1 MMVQYLERVS
11 CNRVTVLL
19 LISNTWVISNLFLFY
34 IKRQWK
40 SLAQLLPG
48 IISL

>member
-1 MMVQYLERVS
+1 MMMQYLERVS
-11 CNRVTVLL
+11 CNRVTDL
-19 LISNTWVISNLFLFY
+19 LISNTLVISKFFLFY

-40 SLAQLLPG
+40 SLAQLLSG